1 MNITKEEISPVDVRL
16 TVAIE
21 ENDYKDE
28 VTKKLKEIGR
38 THVLPGFRKGHVPFG
53 ELKRRFGKQMTS
65 DVIND
70 TVYRAVIDYIT
81 ENNLPVMGHP
91 VPVEVKEAFEE
102 GDQEFKYDLALIPQL
117 DIKPSNEDHY
127 PFYEIEVT
135 EDMINEQDKNLR
147 KRFGA
152 QVPGEEFEPDSLVK
166 GAIMELNEDGTVK
179 EGDDAIQV
187 VSGIV
192 APMYFVDKAEAAK
205 FEGKKVGDKV
215 VFNPRRAA
223 DGNITELSSML
234 NIDKERAAAVQGDFE
249 MAISEIIVVRPAELG
264 EEFYTNVFGKDQ
276 VSDENTYREKVKE
289 MIASELAGNSDMLF
303 RFTAKKELLAKYG
316 DMQLPDAILK
326 AWLISRNEG
335 LNAEN
340 IDESYD
346 RMKDDLKWQL
356 IKEQIAKILEIKI
369 EEDDLLEFAKG
380 IAYRQFAQYG
390 MTNVDDETLT
400 NYAKNIVE
408 DKNYRGRLVEQ
419 VGDVKLFNAL
429 KNAITLDEKN
439 ESLDSFKE
447 IASKMA

>member
-147 KRFGA
+147 KRFGK
-152 QVPGEEFEPDSLVK
+152 QEPGQEMTEDGVVK
-166 GAIMELNEDGTVK
+166 GTLMQLNEDGTVNQN
-179 EGDDAIQV
+179 EGAIQV
-187 VSGIV
+187 TDGIV
-192 APMYFVDKAEAAK
+192 FPLYFKDKDEAAK
-205 FEGKKVGDKV
+205 FAGKKPGDKV
-215 VFNPRRAA
+215 VFNPNKAA
-223 DGNITELSSML
+223 GGDAGELASML
-234 NIDKERAAAVQGDFE
+234 HVDKAIAGDIKSDFE
-249 MAISEIIVVRPAELG
+249 MTISEIIVSVPAELG
-264 EEFYTNVFGKDQ
+264 EEYYKMVFGED
-276 VSDENTYREKVKE
+276 KVHNEEEYCAALKE
-289 MIASELAGNSDMLF
+289 MIAGELSQNSHILF
-303 RFTAKKELLAKYG
+303 RNQFDKAMMEKYG
-316 DMQLPDAILK
+316 ESMVLPAETIKKLFFADAENADEAFKAQENGIKHEIIETNLLK
-326 AWLISRNEG
+326 A
-335 LNAEN
+335 
-340 IDESYD
+340 
-346 RMKDDLKWQL
+346 
-356 IKEQIAKILEIKI
+356 LEIKV
-369 EEDDLLEFAKG
+369 EEDEVLQTAKFLT
-380 IAYRQFAQYG
+380 ARQFAQYG
-390 MTNVDDETLT
+390 MAGLDDEIITR
-400 NYAKNIVE
+400 YAKEQLEKSEIRQQLVQQVLTSKLYDAIE
-408 DKNYRGRLVEQ
+408 KAVSLDKKTVS
-419 VGDVKLFNAL
+419 
-429 KNAITLDEKN
+429 LDE
-439 ESLDSFKE
+439 FKT
-447 IASKMA
+447 IAQEA

>member
-147 KRFGA
+147 KRFGK
-152 QVPGEEFEPDSLVK
+152 QEPGQEMTEDGVVK
-166 GAIMELNEDGTVK
+166 GTLMQLNEDGTVNQN
-179 EGDDAIQV
+179 EGAIQV
-187 VSGIV
+187 TDGIV
-192 APMYFVDKAEAAK
+192 FPLYFKDKDEAAK
-205 FEGKKVGDKV
+205 FAGKKPGDKV
-215 VFNPRRAA
+215 VFNPNKAA
-223 DGNITELSSML
+223 GGDAGELASML
-234 NIDKERAAAVQGDFE
+234 HVDKAIAGDIKSDFE
-249 MAISEIIVVRPAELG
+249 MTISEIIVSVPAELG
-264 EEFYTNVFGKDQ
+264 EEYYKMVFGEDK
-276 VSDENTYREKVKE
+276 VHNEEEYRAALKE
-289 MIASELAGNSDMLF
+289 MIAGELSQNSHILF
-303 RFTAKKELLAKYG
+303 RNQFDKAMMEKYG
-316 DMQLPDAILK
+316 ESMVLPAETIKKLFFADAENADEAFKTQENGIKHEIIETNLLK
-326 AWLISRNEG
+326 A
-335 LNAEN
+335 
-340 IDESYD
+340 
-346 RMKDDLKWQL
+346 
-356 IKEQIAKILEIKI
+356 LEIKV
-369 EEDDLLEFAKG
+369 EEDEVLQTAKYLT
-380 IAYRQFAQYG
+380 ARQFAQYG
-390 MTNVDDETLT
+390 MAGLDDEIITR
-400 NYAKNIVE
+400 YAKEQLEKSEI
-408 DKNYRGRLVEQ
+408 RQQLVQQ
-419 VGDVKLFNAL
+419 VLTSKLYD
-429 KNAITLDEKN
+429 AIEKAV
-439 ESLDSFKE
+439 SLDKKTVSLDDFKA
-447 IASKMA
+447 IAQEA